1 MSTPLLKR
9 LTQQLTDQG
18 GIKDPEG
25 LARSLLIKRGHMTEK
40 GTLTSEGEKR
50 QEMGADGRAIDR
62 AVGRSSGHKA
72 KDYTYSSKT
81 NRATLKK

>member
-40 GTLTSEGEKR
+40 GKLTSEGEKR
-50 QEMGADGRAIDR
+50 EGMNADGRAIDR

-72 KDYTYSSKT
+72 SDYTYSSKT

>member
-1 MSTPLLKR
+1 MSAPLLKR

-40 GTLTSEGEKR
+40 GKLTSEGEKR
-50 QEMGADGRAIDR
+50 EGMNADGRAIDR

-72 KDYTYSSKT
+72 SDYTYSSKT